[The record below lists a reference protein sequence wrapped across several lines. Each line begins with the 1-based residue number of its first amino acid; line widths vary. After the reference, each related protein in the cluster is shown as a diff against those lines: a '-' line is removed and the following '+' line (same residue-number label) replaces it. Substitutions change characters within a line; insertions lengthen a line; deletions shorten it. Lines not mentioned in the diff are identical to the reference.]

1 MTSRHQIMSAHNQ
14 AIEWQVKRTDAA
26 NVFDGAS
33 AIEATNGRPTN

>member
-14 AIEWQVKRTDAA
+14 AIEWQVKQTDVVC
-26 NVFDGAS
+26 VFDGAS